1 MTPSEKTD
9 QDFQN
14 FLRRPETQWDLIEGG
29 LLIARQQYPD
39 IDLNKYI
46 AMVNG
51 MTKEAAGLVAQ
62 GRTKQEKISALNGFF
77 FETLGFRGNQED
89 YYDLRNSYLCDVLE
103 TKQGIPITLSALY
116 LKLAWAAGCPM
127 YGINFPGHFLV
138 AWKEPGEDVSANI
151 YMDVFNEGKELGRQE
166 LAQMLERSSGRPQVL
181 ETLIHLRNAGVKY
194 ILHRMLG
201 NVKSIHAAHHEMER
215 ALWAA
220 KWMCLLKPNDWNS
233 LRDQG
238 LFCFSLG
245 RMEESEKHL
254 EEYLEKTGKPV
265 DYAQVWQVLY
275 TIRATSPTSMN

>member
-1 MTPSEKTD
+1 M
-9 QDFQN
+9 
-14 FLRRPETQWDLIEGG
+14 QWDLIEGA

-39 IDLNKYI
+39 LDTRKYVS
-46 AMVNG
+46 MVDG
-51 MTKEAAGLVAQ
+51 MSREAVGLIGRAATK
-62 GRTKQEKISALNGFF
+62 REKIAALNDLFF
-77 FETLGFRGNQED
+77 GTMGFRGNQED

-116 LKLAWAAGCPM
+116 LKLAWSAGCPL

-138 AWKEPGEDVSANI
+138 AWKEPGEDVSGNI
-151 YMDVFNEGKELGRQE
+151 YLDIFDEGKELGRPE
-166 LAQMLERSSGRPQVL
+166 LGEMLQRSSGRPQAL
-181 ETLIHLRNAGVKY
+181 ETLIHLRNAGVKD

-215 ALWAA
+215 SLWAA
-220 KWMCLLKPNDWNS
+220 QWMCLLKPNDWNS

-238 LFCFSLG
+238 LFHFSLG
-245 RMEESEKHL
+245 RMQEAEKCL